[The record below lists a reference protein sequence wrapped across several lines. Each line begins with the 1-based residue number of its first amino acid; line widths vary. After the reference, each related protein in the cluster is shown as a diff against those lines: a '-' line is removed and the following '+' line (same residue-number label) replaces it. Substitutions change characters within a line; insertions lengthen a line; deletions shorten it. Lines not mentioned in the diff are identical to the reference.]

1 MQLVEPIVSWHHDIT
16 RIRRDL
22 HAHPELAYEEHRT
35 AALVAQFLESWGITV
50 HTGIGGTGVVG
61 EIRGDRPGDA
71 AIGLRADMDALPL
84 QEANTFE
91 HASRHPGRM
100 HACGHDGHVAMLLGA
115 ARHLAQNRDFA
126 GTAYCIFQPAE
137 EGGGGAARMIADGL
151 FERFPMQAVFGL
163 HNWPGLRAG
172 TFGLRPGPIMGSS
185 NEFEITVRGR
195 GAHAAMPHL
204 GADPVMTAI
213 QIAQSLQSIITRNK
227 NPADTAVLSVT
238 QIHAG
243 SADNIIPTDAVLR
256 GTVRTFEI
264 APLALIENRMRDIV
278 RHTAAAFDMEADFHF
293 ARNYPPTINHAA
305 ETAVAAEVVRRMV
318 GEAHLDT
325 SIVPS
330 MGAED
335 FAFMLAEMPGC
346 YIWLGA
352 GDGDHRTAG
361 HGLGPCMLHNDS
373 YDFNDEL
380 IPLGASFWVRLV
392 EYWFAEEAPRRAAT
406 ATPPPGE

>member
-1 MQLVEPIVSWHHDIT
+1 MQLVEPIVSWHHEIT

-35 AALVAQFLESWGITV
+35 AALVARFLESWGVAV

-61 EIRGDRPGDA
+61 EIRGNRPGTG

-115 ARHLAQNRDFA
+115 ARHLARHRDFA

-151 FERFPMQAVFGL
+151 FDRFPMQAVFGL

-172 TFGLRPGPIMGSS
+172 TFGMRPGPIMGSS
-185 NEFEITVRGR
+185 NEFEIIVRGR

-243 SADNIIPTDAVLR
+243 SADNIIPTEAVLR

-264 APLALIENRMRDIV
+264 APLDLIEGRMRDIV
-278 RHTAAAFDMEADFHF
+278 RHTAAAFDMTADFHF

-325 SIVPS
+325 TIVPS

-335 FAFMLAEMPGC
+335 FAFMLAEKPGC

-352 GDGDHRTAG
+352 GDGEHRTTG

-373 YDFNDEL
+373 YDFNDDL
-380 IPLGASFWVRLV
+380 IPLGASYWVRLV
-392 EYWFAEEAPRRAAT
+392 EYWFAEEAPRRLAT
-406 ATPPPGE
+406 ATPAPGV